1 MELLAELLTEH
12 PELLLLAGIVPAFFV
27 VVPILLTYL
36 NIKTSRK
43 GIRLEPASETA
54 YAPQFRTLDQH
65 QGWAEENGFQYVGA
79 YTVTLGVKVLL
90 GAWKHQHEPTYF
102 IMVLLADKQ
111 IYTFTTEFS
120 EERSLDTVG
129 SDDDMLPSPP
139 GHYKQ
144 TFGGL
149 SLVDLY
155 QRHLESM
162 HYIRTAGHIQTK
174 PARLTLEDAVSLD
187 AKRQAAYVQTLPLWP
202 FRAVYWYYIWKRL
215 KHNKSVEQ
223 LHKAG
228 KVLLPNDPG
237 FHEFEHMV

>member
-1 MELLAELLTEH
+1 MELLTELLTVH
-12 PELLLLAGIVPAFFV
+12 PELLLLAGLVPVLFIAF
-27 VVPILLTYL
+27 PILITFV
-36 NIKTSRK
+36 NIKAARK
-43 GIRLEPASETA
+43 GVTLAPAPESGHD
-54 YAPQFRTLDQH
+54 PQFAQLDQH
-65 QGWAEENGFQYVGA
+65 QGWAVENGFEYAGA
-79 YTVTLGVKVLL
+79 YTMSLGLKLFV

-102 IMVLLADKQ
+102 IMVLGGDKQ

-155 QRHLESM
+155 QRHLASM
-162 HYIRTAGHIQTK
+162 QYLRTAGNIQTR
-174 PARLTLEDAVSLD
+174 PRTLSLEDAVSLD

-202 FRAVYWYYIWKRL
+202 FRAVYWYYIWKRM